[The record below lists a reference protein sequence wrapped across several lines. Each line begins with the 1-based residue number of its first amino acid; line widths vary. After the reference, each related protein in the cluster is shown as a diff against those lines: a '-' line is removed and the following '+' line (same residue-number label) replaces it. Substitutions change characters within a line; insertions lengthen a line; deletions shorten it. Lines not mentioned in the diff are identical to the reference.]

1 MAVSTQDIVNF
12 LKANPGMNDTAIAKA
27 MEQYGITPAQ
37 MAQATGLSEGQV
49 VSRIAATIPY
59 GQAKLLGDTWVQPNY
74 QVTGSGENQQIGGIE
89 SIQVYKTKGGL
100 NDTVPVG
107 TTLQNYSPTGEFVGT
122 GKTQKVDNGLKEFA
136 IGSALLFG
144 GLGGGFDSLFGG
156 GTGAASTGAA
166 STGAVG
172 TGTGLT
178 GTSLTG
184 TGLSGTGITG
194 TAGSLTGA
202 SGLGSSLGT
211 GITGSAGSLAGTAGL
226 GSSLGTGLTV
236 GGGLTG
242 TGVLAGST
250 LGTSLLGTGVGLA
263 GLTGTGILTGSELGT
278 GLLGTTGTTG
288 LTGTGIL
295 TGSDL
300 GTQLLGTGTNTAA
313 TVGGVTGLTNA
324 ANVGAGALNTGVT
337 TGITGLGNGAL
348 TTGVTGEGATGLT
361 TTGTGITGT
370 DSLTS
375 TLGGL
380 TPAQLTSL
388 LQAGLSL
395 GAITGLVNNSTNGTG
410 TTTTTATP
418 TQGVPSNT
426 QGYYN
431 AIQQSYNQMMP
442 NAPRDV
448 MTPLQQWYSGEF
460 SPSSGYSVSSM
471 FKNELPSA
479 QTAQATQP
487 QQQQNA
493 LATALAALQKQQ
505 QQSQGSSLP
514 TNTAVP
520 TTPVTPAAVVPPVIS
535 TPAVS
540 TPATTDGMMSGNAMT
555 PQAQV
560 AALLN
565 NPNLQDLPQAAV
577 NAISQAINEPRAYE
591 DVVSQGSVNTIDL
604 STLTPAMQKAYDI
617 YQQSQI
623 LGVPSSVANA
633 AYKAAGVDP
642 TNPTGFFA
650 NLGLQADMPTQ
661 EALAKYAPAALSEF
675 AKTGSGGLTFTVDPN
690 TVPKDY
696 TLSARY

>member
-1 MAVSTQDIVNF
+1 MAVSKQDIVNF
-12 LKANPGMNDTAIAKA
+12 LKANPGMSDANIASA
-27 MEQYGITPAQ
+27 MKQYGISPSQ
-37 MAQATGLSEGQV
+37 MAEAVGMPVGKIAA
-49 VSRIAATIPY
+49 RIAATIQP
-59 GQAKLLGDTWVQPNY
+59 GQAALFGDTWVQPEY
-74 QVTGSGENQQIGGIE
+74 QITGSGEDQQIGGITNV
-89 SIQVYKTKGGL
+89 QMYKTTGGV
-100 NDTVPVG
+100 NDEVGVG
-107 TTLQNYSPTGEFVGT
+107 TEVQNYTPTGDFT
-122 GKTQKVDNGLKEFA
+122 NTTKTQKTASGFGEFLL
-136 IGSALLFG
+136 GSTLLFG
-144 GLGGGFDSLFGG
+144 GLGGAFDGLLSGG
-156 GTGAASTGAA
+156 GTGTATGAGA
-166 STGAVG
+166 TGTSAA
-172 TGTGLT
+172 GTGLT
-178 GTSLTG
+178 GTGLTG

-211 GITGSAGSLAGTAGL
+211 G
-226 GSSLGTGLTV
+226 LTV

-250 LGTSLLGTGVGLA
+250 LGSTLLGTGAGLA

-278 GLLGTTGTTG
+278 GLLGSTSTTG

-300 GTQLLGTGTNTAA
+300 GTQLLGTGANTAA

-348 TTGVTGEGATGLT
+348 TTGVTGEGATSLTT
-361 TTGTGITGT
+361 TTGTGVTGT
-370 DSLTS
+370 DGLTS
-375 TLGGL
+375 TLAGL
-380 TPAQLTSL
+380 TPAQLASL

-395 GAITGLVNNSTNGTG
+395 GAITGLVNNSTNGTK

-471 FKNELPSA
+471 FKNELPPA
-479 QTAQATQP
+479 QTAQTAQP
-487 QQQQNA
+487 QQQQQQNA

-514 TNTAVP
+514 AKTAVA

>member
-1 MAVSTQDIVNF
+1 MAVSKQDIVNF
-12 LKANPGMNDTAIAKA
+12 LKANPGMSDANIASA
-27 MEQYGITPAQ
+27 MKQYGISPLQ
-37 MAQATGLSEGQV
+37 MAEAVGMPVGKIAA
-49 VSRIAATIPY
+49 RIAATIQP
-59 GQAKLLGDTWVQPNY
+59 GQAALFGDTWVQPEY
-74 QVTGSGENQQIGGIE
+74 QITGSGEDQQIGGITNV
-89 SIQVYKTKGGL
+89 QMYKTTGGA
-100 NDTVPVG
+100 NDEVGVG
-107 TTLQNYSPTGEFVGT
+107 TEVQNYTPTGDFT
-122 GKTQKVDNGLKEFA
+122 NTTKTQKTESGFGEFLL
-136 IGSALLFG
+136 GSALLFG
-144 GLGGGFDSLFGG
+144 GLGGAFDGLLSGG
-156 GTGAASTGAA
+156 GTGAATGAGATGTGAA
-166 STGAVG
+166 
-172 TGTGLT
+172 GTGLT
-178 GTSLTG
+178 GTGLT
-184 TGLSGTGITG
+184 GTGITG

-211 GITGSAGSLAGTAGL
+211 GLTGSAGSLAGTAGL

-250 LGTSLLGTGVGLA
+250 LGSTLLGTGAGLA

-278 GLLGTTGTTG
+278 GLLGSTSTTG